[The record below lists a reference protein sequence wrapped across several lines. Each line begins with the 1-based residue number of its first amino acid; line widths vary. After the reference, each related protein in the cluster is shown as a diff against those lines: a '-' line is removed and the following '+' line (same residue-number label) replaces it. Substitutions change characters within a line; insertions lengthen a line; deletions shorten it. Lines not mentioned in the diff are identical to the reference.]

1 LALSGCGT
9 VKEVSQRDQTEYS
22 VQDTLSHSAESVEEV
37 PKQDEVI
44 AEEVLK
50 QNQKIIDAPAY
61 LLLAQ
66 KLLEKGHFEASL
78 DASQKSLSHSANK
91 SPGDESLFHMGLIF
105 AHYNNPKKDYKKS
118 ISYFERILR
127 DYPHS
132 PLTEQAKIWIAVLNM
147 VEQSKRVDIQIEEMK
162 KELLQ
167 N

>member
-1 LALSGCGT
+1 
-9 VKEVSQRDQTEYS
+9 
-22 VQDTLSHSAESVEEV
+22 
-37 PKQDEVI
+37 
-44 AEEVLK
+44 
-50 QNQKIIDAPAY
+50 
-61 LLLAQ
+61 
-66 KLLEKGHFEASL
+66 
-78 DASQKSLSHSANK
+78 
-91 SPGDESLFHMGLIF
+91 MGLIF